1 MRFLRWIQATFD
13 RYAPGA
19 GSYLPWAGGLLLVA
33 AALCAIVAWAGIRNE
48 NRATATVTENIST
61 MSAHDGV
68 HYSPRLRFRSATGEL
83 VQVLAKEEANEA
95 EFPAGTAVPVLYP
108 ANRPEQAVIATTWRI
123 YWVAILL
130 GVFGVVLLDGGLVL
144 RIVLRRRNSLLTI

>member
-1 MRFLRWIQATFD
+1 MPFLRWIQATFN

-33 AALCAIVAWAGIRNE
+33 AAVFAIAAWAGIRNE
-48 NRATATVTENIST
+48 TRATAIVTENVST

-68 HYSPRLRFRSATGEL
+68 RYSPRLRFRSASGAL
-83 VQVLAKEEANEA
+83 VQVLAQEDADEA

-108 ANRPEQAVIATTWRI
+108 ANRTEQAVIATTWRV
-123 YWVAILL
+123 YWLAILL
-130 GVFGVVLLDGGLVL
+130 GVFGVVLFDVGLLL
-144 RIVLRRRNSLLTI
+144 RIILRRRSSL